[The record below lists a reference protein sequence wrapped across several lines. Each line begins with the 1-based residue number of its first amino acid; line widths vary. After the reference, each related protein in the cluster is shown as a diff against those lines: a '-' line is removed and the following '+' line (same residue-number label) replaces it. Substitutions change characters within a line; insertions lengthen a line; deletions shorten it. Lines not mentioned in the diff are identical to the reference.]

1 VKEMAITMKS
11 ESVVNRWRLL
21 AVAAALAGGLVL
33 GGCSDPSDKVHK
45 TTASDPSTSSASVEP
60 ATAPSRVAGP
70 GTQSSASR
78 VRDQPGTPYVIRSE
92 STIGFTGSKV
102 TGHHNGGFK
111 NFAGTINVDGGKIV
125 GTPPIQIGMKSTF
138 SDNDRLTGHL
148 KSADFFDVG
157 KFPVSAFAV
166 KAIEPAGAAQK
177 VTGDFNLHG
186 VIKTISFPADIKI
199 ADDAVTVKAAFA
211 INRRQF
217 NINYPG
223 KPNDLIRDNV
233 VIKLDLK
240 ATPGPA
246 RPEDQLVK

>member
-1 VKEMAITMKS
+1 MKR
-11 ESVVNRWRLL
+11 ESVVNRWSVLDV
-21 AVAAALAGGLVL
+21 AVALAAIVLV
-33 GGCSDPSDKVHK
+33 GCSDPSDKVHK
-45 TTASDPSTSSASVEP
+45 STASDPSTSSGSVET
-60 ATAPSRVAGP
+60 ATAPQPSDAE
-70 GTQSSASR
+70 QSSAPSA
-78 VRDQPGTPYVIRSE
+78 QLGKPYVIRSE

-111 NFAGTINVDGGKIV
+111 NFAGTIHVDGGKIV
-125 GTPPIQIGMKSTF
+125 GPPTIQIGMKSTWA
-138 SDNDRLTGHL
+138 DNERLTGHL

-157 KFPVSAFAV
+157 KFPVSTFAV
-166 KAIEPAGAAQK
+166 KAIEPAGTAQK
-177 VTGDFNLHG
+177 ITGDLNLHG
-186 VIKTISFPADIKI
+186 VIKTISFPADIQI